1 MNVNESVKI
10 RISLSAIR
18 AALLALGHEKL
29 WLRDSG
35 LLTQIITWDEFV
47 VAELNR
53 KEQGWEICPEA
64 NFIYSNPQGL
74 APDDAQELSE
84 ECVCG
89 AAIRCLSIT
98 ACNQCG

>member
-1 MNVNESVKI
+1 MNVNESVKT
-10 RISLSAIR
+10 RISLPAIR

-35 LLTQIITWDEFV
+35 LLIQIITWDEFV

-64 NFIYSNPQGL
+64 NYIYSNPQGL
-74 APDDAQELSE
+74 SPDDAQELSE
-84 ECVCG
+84 ECVV
-89 AAIRCLSIT
+89 RLSVDYP
-98 ACNQCG
+98 